1 MAITPCFDP
10 TTGASGGA
18 SGGSGT
24 VQPVTAP
31 SPTSEAVAAGAAFSA
46 KTFGAFTDPGS
57 RIDNYVATTT
67 NASGSTSWSGSG
79 LGAYTASGA
88 ADGDAGTLSLTAR
101 DASNNP
107 LATAVHSFERAAP
120 AGESWVN
127 TLTLDVTAMTST
139 TLSAGD
145 NTVDGR
151 NVYSE
156 DAGVSI
162 GGGSGLTPAAT
173 RDAFIS
179 IDDAFTNKETPK
191 CVELKIVNAAW
202 SGNGTAV
209 AVRGRVMSTTAGA
222 APSAQSRY
230 YPTSGGDMRHAP
242 QWQPRYPA
250 SVGTFQSSGGSYDHS
265 GDSAVTTWYSY
276 LACIRGTWY
285 VWISKTE
292 DPPSS
297 LADLMTP
304 DAFTWVLGINDYSVI
319 GTADYWPSTV
329 LAGVYSQ
336 AAGSLG
342 TLTRVRAWEFK

>member
-1 MAITPCFDP
+1 MGSLDTI
-10 TTGASGGA
+10 
-18 SGGSGT
+18 GGSTGGGGGS
-24 VQPVTAP
+24 VSPVSPP
-31 SPTSEAVAAGAAFSA
+31 SPTSESVASGGSFTA
-46 KTFGAFTDPGS
+46 KTFGAFTDSGG
-57 RIDNYVATTT
+57 RISSYVATTT
-67 NASGSTSWSGSG
+67 SASGSTSWSGSG
-79 LGAYTASGA
+79 LGPYTASGS

-101 DASNNP
+101 DSGGND
-107 LATAVHSFERAAP
+107 LATAVHTYTRTAA
-120 AGESWVN
+120 AGESFVN

-156 DAGVSI
+156 DAGVTI

-191 CVELKIVNAAW
+191 VIELKIVNAAW
-202 SGNGTAV
+202 AGNGSSN
-209 AVRGRVMSTTAGA
+209 AVRARVWSTTAGA
-222 APSAQSRY
+222 GPSAQTRW
-230 YPTSGGDMRHAP
+230 YPMASGAMRHAP
-242 QWQPRYPA
+242 QWQPRYPNLT
-250 SVGTFQSSGGSYDHS
+250 GTFQSSGGSFDHT

-276 LACIRGTWY
+276 LACIRGTWIA
-285 VWISKTE
+285 WISKTE
-292 DPPSS
+292 DVPTS

-304 DAFTWVLGINDYSVI
+304 DAFTWVLGVNDYSVI

-342 TLTRVRAWEFK
+342 TLTRVRCWEFK